1 MKGTVGSMRFFSP
14 EIVRTGAAVKVIKGR
29 ASDVWALAVTIYNL
43 ATNKFPFNAGSISD
57 FKDEILEREPD
68 YSIIEDGKLRD
79 MLQQMFIKD

>member
-14 EIVRTGAAVKVIKGR
+14 EIVRTGALKVIKGR

-57 FKDEILEREPD
+57 FKD
-68 YSIIEDGKLRD
+68 
-79 MLQQMFIKD
+79 